1 MALSTL
7 EVTDRLANEIKR
19 HRLKLGMTKTGL
31 AHAIGCRIDAV
42 YNWERGKHL
51 PNIRML
57 PKLAKALNVTEMELL
72 YPSDNSEP
80 IAKLSE
86 RVVQEI
92 KRLRLSRK
100 ITQEEFAEQV
110 GVTWITVARWETGE
124 VAPAIKYLPKFA
136 EILGVSEQDL
146 LNPSPDAEAPKKYAR
161 VEGRQG
167 RKKKI
172 MT

>member
-1 MALSTL
+1 M
-7 EVTDRLANEIKR
+7 
-19 HRLKLGMTKTGL
+19 
-31 AHAIGCRIDAV
+31 
-42 YNWERGKHL
+42 

-57 PKLAKALNVTEMELL
+57 LRLAEALHVNGTELL

-100 ITQEEFAEQV
+100 ITQEEFAEKV
-110 GVTWITVARWETGE
+110 GVTWTTVARWETGE

-136 EILGVSEQDL
+136 EILGVSEEDL
-146 LNPSPDAEAPKKYAR
+146 LNPSSGTKAPKKYTKAR
-161 VEGRQG
+161 RSIPYSKNS
-167 RKKKI
+167 RKEKI
-172 MT
+172 TT